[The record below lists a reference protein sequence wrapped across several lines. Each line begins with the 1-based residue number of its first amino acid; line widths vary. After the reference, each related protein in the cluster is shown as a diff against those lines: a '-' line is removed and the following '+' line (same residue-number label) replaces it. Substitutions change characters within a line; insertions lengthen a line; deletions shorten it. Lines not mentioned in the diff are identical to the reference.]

1 MKIISNSYMGTLK
14 YEENNIR
21 YEIGYSYYKNY
32 QDFGDY
38 GSSSPSILID
48 SFTINDK
55 DFTEEYETIFSKG
68 QINFILN
75 LIQDNL

>member
-1 MKIISNSYMGTLK
+1 MGTLK

-21 YEIGYSYYKNY
+21 YEIGYSYFKNHE
-32 QDFGDY
+32 DY
-38 GSSSPSILID
+38 SDYSPSILID

-68 QINFILN
+68 QINYILN

>member
-1 MKIISNSYMGTLK
+1 MGTLK

-21 YEIGYSYYKNY
+21 YEIAYSYFKNY
-32 QDFGDY
+32 EYFGDY
-38 GSSSPSILID
+38 GSNSPSILID
-48 SFTINDK
+48 SFTINNK

-68 QINFILN
+68 QINYILN